1 MTEMTSP
8 WIFGA
13 VMYAYLGVTVVYLIY
28 AITQSQRIG
37 LVATVSLLLV
47 LGVHTVGLVF
57 RWIETHQTG
66 YGYVPLSNMY
76 ESLVFFSWT
85 IVLLYIVLEILYK
98 LDLFLREISGM
109 DQFSLQP
116 ASGSQAI
123 LAMASIVQAYHA
135 TRGESEQRDE
145 MITTIFSHPS
155 DAAAAGVKNYKVITI
170 YQDEDGLPDLD
181 EAGMERA
188 MESLAREAEGVS
200 EDDPRSMAR
209 LMRRFYESTG
219 MPLGDGM
226 EEAMRRM
233 EAGEDPDQI
242 EEELGDLLEDEAA
255 LFEGK
260 RASLKGLRRR
270 MRPPE
275 VDDTLYEL

>member
-1 MTEMTSP
+1 MP
-8 WIFGA
+8 
-13 VMYAYLGVTVVYLIY
+13 IY
-28 AITQSQRIG
+28 EFYCPDC
-37 LVATVSLLLV
+37 
-47 LGVHTVGLVF
+47 H
-57 RWIETHQTG
+57 
-66 YGYVPLSNMY
+66 
-76 ESLVFFSWT
+76 
-85 IVLLYIVLEILYK
+85 
-98 LDLFLREISGM
+98 
-109 DQFSLQP
+109 
-116 ASGSQAI
+116 
-123 LAMASIVQAYHA
+123 
-135 TRGESEQRDE
+135 
-145 MITTIFSHPS
+145 TIFSFLSRKTGSRKRPGCPKCDRPKLEKQISSFAISKGRPEPS
-155 DAAAAGVKNYKVITI
+155 G
-170 YQDEDGLPDLD
+170 EEGLPDLD

-188 MESLAREAEGVS
+188 MESLAREAEGIG
-200 EDDPRSMAR
+200 EDDPRAMAR

-233 EAGEDPDQI
+233 EAGEDPEQI